1 MKILEQCQMLADRF
15 DGLIVRER
23 LLLFGSC
30 VAGIYLLFD
39 TLLIMPVSKQATR
52 LTEEIIAIE
61 AKIERISSEK
71 QVFERV
77 AQRDPD
83 AALKREQLKLQGK
96 LLQLENDLEAL
107 SLRLVAS
114 ENLPEILK
122 AISEFARSVKIQSLK
137 THPPEMIDIGGRN
150 VEIASIAKAAHSY
163 VKDDAKAHQASPS
176 ERVFRHAISLR
187 IEGRYFEVVEYLKE
201 LEGLKWRF
209 YWEGLDYKVTQFPMA
224 TVDIEL
230 YTLSTDEGMLGAL

>member
-1 MKILEQCQMLADRF
+1 MKILEQCQLLADRF
-15 DGLIVRER
+15 DGLVVRER

-39 TLLIMPVSKQATR
+39 TLLIMPASKEATR
-52 LTEEIIAIE
+52 LSEEIAAIDS
-61 AKIERISSEK
+61 KIERISSEK

-114 ENLPEILK
+114 ENLPDILK
-122 AISEFARSVKIQSLK
+122 AISEYAKSVKIQSLK
-137 THPPEMIDIGGRN
+137 THPPEMIDIGGRK
-150 VEIASIAKAAHSY
+150 VEIASMAKAAQSY
-163 VKDDAKAHQASPS
+163 VKSDTKAVAPPS
-176 ERVFRHAISLR
+176 ERVYRHAISLR
-187 IEGRYFEVVEYLKE
+187 IEGRYFEVVDYLKE

-209 YWEGLDYKVTQFPMA
+209 YWEGLDYKVAQFPMA

-230 YTLSTDEGMLGAL
+230 YTLSTDEGMLGAH

>member
-15 DGLIVRER
+15 DGLVVRER

-39 TLLIMPVSKQATR
+39 TLLIMPASKEATR
-52 LTEEIIAIE
+52 LSEEITAIE
-61 AKIERISSEK
+61 SKIERRSSEK

-114 ENLPEILK
+114 ENLPDILK
-122 AISEFARSVKIQSLK
+122 AISEYAKSVKIQSLK
-137 THPPEMIDIGGRN
+137 THPPEVIDIGGRKI
-150 VEIASIAKAAHSY
+150 EIASMAKAAQSY
-163 VKDDAKAHQASPS
+163 VKSDSKVAAPPS
-176 ERVFRHAISLR
+176 ERVYRHAISLR
-187 IEGRYFEVVEYLKE
+187 IEGRYFEVAEYLKE
-201 LEGLKWRF
+201 LENLKWKF
-209 YWEGLDYKVTQFPMA
+209 YWEGLDYKVAQFPMA

-230 YTLSTDEGMLGAL
+230 YTLSTDEGMLGAH

>member
-1 MKILEQCQMLADRF
+1 MLADRF
-15 DGLIVRER
+15 DGLVVRER

-30 VAGIYLLFD
+30 VAGVYLLFD
-39 TLLIMPVSKQATR
+39 TLLMMPASKEATR
-52 LTEEIIAIE
+52 LSEEIAAIDS
-61 AKIERISSEK
+61 KIERISSEK

-114 ENLPEILK
+114 ENLPDILK
-122 AISEFARSVKIQSLK
+122 AISENAKSVKIQSLK
-137 THPPEMIDIGGRN
+137 THPPEMIDIGGRK
-150 VEIASIAKAAHSY
+150 VEIASMARATQNY
-163 VKDDAKAHQASPS
+163 VKNEPNSDQAPPS
-176 ERVFRHAISLR
+176 ERVYRHAISLR
-187 IEGRYFEVVEYLKE
+187 IEGRYFEVVDYLKE

-209 YWEGLDYKVTQFPMA
+209 YWEGLDYMVAQYPMA